1 MFIEKYFFIVLRS
14 IIFALENFSKIKNYV
29 LWSTGLY
36 FLSQL
41 FIIMLTGTDWY
52 IRQFDVFTEQSTNIF
67 FEVLDFLSSFL
78 VFTGY
83 TIVVSRAIILNEPTN
98 MRHAK
103 EFLISKTPQF
113 LWIALKLILLFVV
126 FLFILFIISFIVFF
140 LIELFP
146 IFIEYK
152 FILDIPDTIYFLC
165 ISAGLSCLMM
175 AFVAS
180 AIDKKPSLGLS
191 LSLTKN
197 HRILVILSSMSILAA
212 IGLPL
217 ILFYM
222 FADIV
227 LKELASYSHPTII
240 ALTAA
245 SFSSISVLANMF
257 FASWMAHTYQV
268 LVGDVDFNDQQKDL

>member
-1 MFIEKYFFIVLRS
+1 MEKYFFIVSRS
-14 IIFALENFSKIKNYV
+14 IIFALENFSKFKNYV

-83 TIVVSRAIILNEPTN
+83 TILVSRAIILNEPTN
-98 MRHAK
+98 MRHVK
-103 EFLISKTPQF
+103 ELLISKTPQF
-113 LWIALKLILLFVV
+113 LWIVLKLILLFVV
-126 FLFILFIISFIVFF
+126 FLFIILFIVFF
-140 LIELFP
+140 LIELFS

-268 LVGDVDFNDQQKDL
+268 LVGNVDFNDQQKDL

>member
-1 MFIEKYFFIVLRS
+1 MKKYFFIVSES
-14 IIFALENFSKIKNYV
+14 IRFVLEDFSKIKPYV

-41 FIIMLTGTDWY
+41 FMIMLTGTDWY

-67 FEVLDFLSSFL
+67 FEVLDFLSSLL

-98 MRHAK
+98 MRHVK
-103 EFLISKTPQF
+103 ELLISKTPQF
-113 LWIALKLILLFVV
+113 LLISIKLILLFVV
-126 FLFILFIISFIVFF
+126 FLFILFIILFIAFL

-146 IFIEYK
+146 IFIEHE
-152 FILDIPDTIYFLC
+152 FIFDIPNAIYFLC
-165 ISAGLSCLMM
+165 IITGFSCLMM

-197 HRILVILSSMSILAA
+197 HRILVMLSSMSILAA

-227 LKELASYSHPTII
+227 LKELVSYAHPAII

-245 SFSSISVLANMF
+245 SFSSIPLLTNMF

-268 LVGDVDFNDQQKDL
+268 LVGDVDFNDPQKDL